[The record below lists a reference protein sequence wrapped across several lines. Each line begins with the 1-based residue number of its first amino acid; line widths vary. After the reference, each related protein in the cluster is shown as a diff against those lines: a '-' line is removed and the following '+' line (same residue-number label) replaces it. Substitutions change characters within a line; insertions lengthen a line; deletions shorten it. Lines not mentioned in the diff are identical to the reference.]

1 MVKKVLFTVVT
12 LALLSFAMHKY
23 YVSITEIEYDADHH
37 KFELSLKFIGHDL
50 EKALDNSGASPL
62 FLGTEK
68 EVKKANHYLA
78 SYIQQHLKIIIDGQ
92 ALNYQLVGKEIN
104 NDDFIYCYLESDE
117 VLNPKE
123 ITIKNTLLIE
133 VFDDQANAVYLKIGK
148 QKINYSF
155 NKQKVS
161 ETHTIAH

>member
-1 MVKKVLFTVVT
+1 M
-12 LALLSFAMHKY
+12 
-23 YVSITEIEYDADHH
+23 
-37 KFELSLKFIGHDL
+37 
-50 EKALDNSGASPL
+50 
-62 FLGTEK
+62 
-68 EVKKANHYLA
+68 
-78 SYIQQHLKIIIDGQ
+78 
-92 ALNYQLVGKEIN
+92 GKEIN